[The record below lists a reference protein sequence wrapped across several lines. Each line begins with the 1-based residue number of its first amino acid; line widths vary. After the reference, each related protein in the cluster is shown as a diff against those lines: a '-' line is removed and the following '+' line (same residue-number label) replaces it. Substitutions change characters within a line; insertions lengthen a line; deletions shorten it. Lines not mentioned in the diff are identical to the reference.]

1 MENIFNPEEVENI
14 HRLITLYSN
23 ELVKVKRDLARLD
36 TQQAEF
42 DGVSLQLKC
51 IFYVVNFQLLEDVPA
66 EISDQYT
73 NRQTVHLLEVS
84 NLVSR
89 QITLESRLSEM
100 HFWLSLQANN
110 NGQQVI
116 SIVTNEYYVFNSR
129 LLTVASLELE

>member
-1 MENIFNPEEVENI
+1 ME
-14 HRLITLYSN
+14 
-23 ELVKVKRDLARLD
+23 
-36 TQQAEF
+36 
-42 DGVSLQLKC
+42 
-51 IFYVVNFQLLEDVPA
+51 FQLLEDVPA

-116 SIVTNEYYVFNSR
+116 SIVTNEYYVFNLR
-129 LLTVASLELE
+129 LLTVASLELK